1 MPRKLLLYR
10 LRSLFTISLV
20 WIVFGIVFFQNL
32 IRPGNDLGIK
42 VSLIQFALTF
52 GIIGFLIS
60 AILIFFLKPAYNH
73 QPVWI
78 ASLAKLFINLFIFLF
93 ISFVLLLIYFVFM
106 YNGNFNNFIN
116 SFFTKIVVTR
126 TFNIFLIDMALMTLV
141 SIAMLEVT
149 DKYGPGMFWSML
161 IGQYHKPKDENRIF
175 IFLDINEA
183 TSIAEDIGH
192 EKYFYMLRRFF
203 RDITLPVMA
212 NDGEIYQYVGDE
224 IVLTWP
230 NTPEN
235 KIKAVKFIRN
245 TFFLIERQ
253 RKNYEK
259 RYGYVPR
266 FKAGIH
272 SGAVTAGFIGI
283 IKRELIYSGDTLNTT
298 ARLCSMCHEMDSSYL
313 LSEDFMNDF
322 HQPHGYDIAKIGEI
336 ELKGRQQP
344 VIIFSMKFE

>member
-344 VIIFSMKFE
+344 VIIFSMKFD

>member
-272 SGAVTAGFIGI
+272 SGAVTSGFIGI

-336 ELKGRQQP
+336 ELKGRQEP